1 MAQMQK
7 EFVEKDKL
15 LSGEELVNLS
25 CLGRSLPG
33 TMIGNVA
40 FMFGHRVGGWL
51 CGISCLLGMIS
62 APFIVLA
69 VITFFYTSLLNQPVF
84 LSAMSGVRAAVIPII
99 MSAALTMKKDAF
111 PRRYCYLIALGG
123 FVLYYFFNVSC
134 VALVLGAA
142 IANLG
147 ILSPTLTVCAVF
159 AVFYK
164 KLGNSNGMQQALCG
178 IRPACLGMVCAVI
191 VSMAL
196 EC

>member
-1 MAQMQK
+1 MKNGAKLALRLFLKFFRISCFTFGGGWSIVAQMQK

-40 FMFGHRVGGWL
+40 FLFGHRVGGWL

-111 PRRYCYLIALGG
+111 LRRYCYLVALGG
-123 FVLYYFFNVSC
+123 FVLYFFFDISC

-142 IANLG
+142 TIGLAESVIAKRSG
-147 ILSPTLTVCAVF
+147 R
-159 AVFYK
+159 
-164 KLGNSNGMQQALCG
+164 NGA
-178 IRPACLGMVCAVI
+178 
-191 VSMAL
+191 S
-196 EC
+196 

>member
-1 MAQMQK
+1 MKSGAGLALRLFLKFFRISCFTFGGGWSIVAQMQK

-142 IANLG
+142 TIA
-147 ILSPTLTVCAVF
+147 F
-159 AVFYK
+159 AESAIAK
-164 KLGNSNGMQQALCG
+164 RSGHNGT
-178 IRPACLGMVCAVI
+178 
-191 VSMAL
+191 S
-196 EC
+196 